1 MSEWPDDGANYGVR
15 SFGHLPVPCSDG
27 AIMTRWLRLK
37 DADAFQRVYR
47 EGQTWATPLLVV
59 RASPNGLPHSRIG
72 FSTSKRIGSAV
83 VRNRVK
89 RRLREAVRAALPEP
103 APGWDVVLV
112 AREAS
117 RQATFVQISQALR
130 QALAHGRLGAPGVAR

>member
-1 MSEWPDDGANYGVR
+1 MSKWPDDAAAYGVP
-15 SFGHLPVPCSDG
+15 SFGHLPVRRTDG

-37 DADAFQRVYR
+37 DVDAFQRVYR
-47 EGQTWATPLLVV
+47 EGQSWATPLLVV

-72 FSTSKRIGSAV
+72 FTTSKRIGSAV

-89 RRLREAVRAALPEP
+89 RRLREAVRATLPQP

-117 RQATFVQISQALR
+117 RNATFAQISQALR
-130 QALAHGRLGAPGVAR
+130 QGLAQAQLSAPGAAR